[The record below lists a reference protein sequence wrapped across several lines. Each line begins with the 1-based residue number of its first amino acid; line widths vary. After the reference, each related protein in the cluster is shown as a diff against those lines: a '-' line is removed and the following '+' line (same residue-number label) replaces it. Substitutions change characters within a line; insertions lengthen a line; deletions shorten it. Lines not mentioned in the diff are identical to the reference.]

1 MSLKT
6 LFEETTFLLGAG
18 ASKEAGCLLSS
29 EMLNELKN
37 KIEDARVFED
47 SIYKIYSESQQSF
60 CQIFNFIIAS
70 LNYQSTLKNP
80 FYDNSEKNIE
90 DFVFVLKQ
98 LMDKEFIV
106 PYPLVGNW
114 NTKITNWEIKNKNIF
129 RDFKNFITS
138 LLINEWTKHD
148 IAKTRKLLNPI
159 MDIITISDLFKINIF
174 SLNYDLTFES
184 EFLSKEETL
193 LDNGFS
199 SKMSDGSLSIKYWAS
214 NYNDENSPA
223 KINLYKL
230 HGSLNWDY
238 DVENEEIVIKNEI
251 YDGRE
256 PFIIFGSYFKMLS
269 FDPFLFMLSAFRNK
283 LQKSKL
289 FVAIG
294 YSFND
299 RYINNLI
306 IQQLMADPIKKL
318 IVVSPDNIN
327 SNKFVNILRMKQEST
342 SVNELINFKNLN
354 PEKVIILTKTTSEF
368 YNEFLSDSAKG
379 LNEIYEDMIKEDEI
393 F

>member
-379 LNEIYEDMIKEDEI
+379 LNKIYEDMIKEDEI

>member
-18 ASKEAGCLLSS
+18 ASKEADCLLSS
-29 EMLNELKN
+29 EMLSELKN
-37 KIEDARVFED
+37 KIEDARVYED
-47 SIYKIYSESQQSF
+47 SIYKIYSESQKSF

-70 LNYQSTLKNP
+70 LNYQNTLKNP

-98 LMDKEFIV
+98 LMDKEYIV

-148 IAKTRKLLNPI
+148 IEKTRNLLKPI
-159 MDIITISDLFKINIF
+159 KDMITISDFFKINIF
-174 SLNYDLTFES
+174 SLNYDLTFEG
-184 EFLSKEETL
+184 EFLSKDETL

-199 SKMSDGSLSIKYWAS
+199 SKMGDESLSVKYWAS
-214 NYNDENSPA
+214 NYNDVNSPA
-223 KINLYKL
+223 KLNLYKL

-238 DVENEEIVIKNEI
+238 DVENEEIVIKNDI

-256 PFIIFGSYFKMLS
+256 PFIIFGSYYKMLS
-269 FDPFLFMLSAFRNK
+269 FDPFLFMLSAFRNS

-318 IVVSPDNIN
+318 IVVSPGQKSADD
-327 SNKFVNILRMKQEST
+327 FVLGLKLKQEST
-342 SVNELINFKNLN
+342 SVNELINFKNMN
-354 PEKVIILTKTTSEF
+354 PDKIMTLSKTTSEF
-368 YNEFLSDSAKG
+368 YNEYLSDSARG
-379 LNEIYEDMIKEDEI
+379 LNEIYEEMIKEGDV